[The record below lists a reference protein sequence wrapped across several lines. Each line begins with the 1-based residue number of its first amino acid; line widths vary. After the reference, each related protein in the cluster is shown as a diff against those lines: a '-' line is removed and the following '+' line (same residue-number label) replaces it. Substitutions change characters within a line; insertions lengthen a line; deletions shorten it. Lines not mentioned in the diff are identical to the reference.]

1 MWEGMHTVDSTV
13 SLRRN
18 YGLHHCRV
26 GSEHNQEHMHC
37 FPLPLTVDV
46 MWLIVLVSLWLE
58 LLAISC
64 YSQEL

>member
-1 MWEGMHTVDSTV
+1 MHTVDSTV

-46 MWLIVLVSLWLE
+46 M
-58 LLAISC
+58 
-64 YSQEL
+64 